1 MDVEGN
7 TVRKSTLVKETAYQ
21 GLTKAVGMDCEMV
34 GVGFKGEESVL
45 ARVSIVNHFGHCV
58 YDKYVKPREKVTD
71 YRTHVSGIR
80 PADIADGKSSFKVP
94 VSIFSMHVRSSQNF
108 SKGNAL
114 LELTN
119 FSADPQVKGLLN

>member
-94 VSIFSMHVRSSQNF
+94 VSIFFMHVRSPQNF

-119 FSADPQVKGLLN
+119 FSADIQVLLI

>member
-94 VSIFSMHVRSSQNF
+94 VVSISLFM
-108 SKGNAL
+108 
-114 LELTN
+114 
-119 FSADPQVKGLLN
+119 